1 MNKKFPVGTS
11 VRLTTDGEKM
21 CRILLEKLG
30 INRTGVVELAIR
42 RLADIEGITKSDVE
56 NYVLTEEE

>member
-1 MNKKFPVGTS
+1 MNKKFPLVTS
-11 VRLTTDGEKM
+11 VRLTHDGEKM
-21 CRILLEKLG
+21 CRIIMDKLG
-30 INRTGVVELAIR
+30 MNRTRVIELAVR